1 MCKIARPF
9 DQGYKVTKKWLIIKV
24 SCDSRFGRD
33 NAYNSLDLLMDS
45 LDYMPNAH
53 NLLARKGTTFNK
65 HYCTS
70 ALCCPSRTNLLTGK
84 CVQ

>member
-1 MCKIARPF
+1 M
-9 DQGYKVTKKWLIIKV
+9 IKV
-24 SCDSRFGRD
+24 NYDPRFDRD
-33 NAYNSLDLLMDS
+33 DAHNPLDLLMDS
-45 LDYMPNAH
+45 LDYMPNVH